1 MMPCKLVGSE
11 KGDGRLYSVTLQLMD
26 PGEIKIFRKL
36 LESEAVT
43 PVCPKCQDPITGS
56 DGFYL
61 RVDSPLSPSA
71 IGLDVATPI
80 IRCDHCAVD
89 TTLSMVDYSA
99 FPSVKKFITALRVKY
114 ASKKRKEHNTNG

>member
-1 MMPCKLVGSE
+1 MIPCKLVGSE
-11 KGDGRLYSVTLQLMD
+11 KGDGKLYSVTLQLMD

-43 PVCPKCQDPITGS
+43 PVCPKCQDPVTGT

-61 RVDSPLSPSA
+61 RVDSPLSKSA

-89 TTLSMVDYSA
+89 TVLSMVDYSA
-99 FPSVKKFITALRVKY
+99 FPSVKKFITALRMKY
-114 ASKKRKEHNTNG
+114 MNMKRKENTNG

>member
-1 MMPCKLVGSE
+1 MIPCKLVGSE

-43 PVCPKCQDPITGS
+43 PVCPKCHDPITGA

-61 RVDSPLSPSA
+61 RVDSPLNPSA

-80 IRCDHCAVD
+80 IRCDHCAVNMA
-89 TTLSMVDYSA
+89 LSMVDYSA
-99 FPSVKKFITALRVKY
+99 FPSVKKFITALKVKY
-114 ASKKRKEHNTNG
+114 MSKKRKENTTNG